1 MLCRSISW
9 QGGFSNCLTV
19 SPRPFVVVYLYFET
33 KGNYHYVY
41 HLVLIFT
48 LQAKENIREI
58 PSFQSRKLLLA
69 CSLNLMA
76 CYLKTR
82 QHDECIKE
90 GSEVF
95 IIHFIYLCSGMLV
108 VNFNSHVQHVSS
120 VTTMGKFISLGDIKE
135 IYIVIVICNNMIAM
149 NLLSVLKIGCFITAT
164 L

>member
-1 MLCRSISW
+1 
-9 QGGFSNCLTV
+9 
-19 SPRPFVVVYLYFET
+19 
-33 KGNYHYVY
+33 
-41 HLVLIFT
+41 
-48 LQAKENIREI
+48 
-58 PSFQSRKLLLA
+58 
-69 CSLNLMA
+69 MA

-82 QHDECIKE
+82 QYDECIKE

-108 VNFNSHVQHVSS
+108 VNFHSHVQHVSS